1 MAHPLSTIYLALA
14 ALFFLASGAYAVSSP
29 LQFAAALD
37 LSTLRSGGVN
47 EVRAQ
52 YGGFFL
58 LLGAA
63 CGLAVFG
70 IVERRFGLGAAA
82 LTFGG
87 VIAGRL
93 IGVLLDRDMAGYGA
107 TIRTLFV
114 IDAIGCAVAVAALAL
129 EG

>member
-1 MAHPLSTIYLALA
+1 MAHPLSTIYLAVTA
-14 ALFFLASGAYAVSSP
+14 VFFLASGAYAVASP

-37 LSTLRSGGVN
+37 LATLRSGGVN

-63 CGLAVFG
+63 CALALFG
-70 IVERRFGLGAAA
+70 VLQRRFGLGAAA

-93 IGVLLDRDMAGYGA
+93 IGVIADRGVTGYGA
-107 TIRTLFV
+107 TIRALLV
-114 IDAIGCAVAVAALAL
+114 IDAVGCALAVAALAL